1 MGRGASALA
10 LPTQHEQGHR
20 RMPKDVIIFDT
31 TLRDGEQA
39 PGNSLTPE
47 EKLRLAR
54 QLDAVGVD
62 VIEAGF
68 PAASE
73 GDFRSVRDIAAE
85 VRRPVVAALARCT
98 DADIDLAGEAIRGAA
113 RSRLHVFLSTSD
125 LHLREK
131 LRVSRDDA
139 LQLIRD
145 GVQRARSC
153 TDDVEWSAEDASRTD
168 PDFLCRAVEV
178 AIAAGAT
185 TINLPDTVGYA
196 TPSEYGAMFRSVRE
210 RVPGADGVVFSAH
223 CHDDLGLAV
232 ANSIAAIQAGCTQ
245 VECTIN
251 GIGERAGNA
260 ALEELVMAAVVRP
273 QLGFRTRVV
282 TQEIYRTSQLL
293 SYLTGVFPQPN
304 KAVVGRNAFAHEAG
318 IHQHGMLRNGQT
330 YEIIRPEMVGIP
342 RSTLVLGKHSGRH
355 ALDRRYRELGYDLD
369 ETRLGEIYRQFTAL
383 ADRKRA
389 ILDED
394 LLALLHESFHDAPE
408 EYQLNHLRVVC
419 GSIPASAEVRLAGPW
434 TGERTASGTGDG
446 PIAAAFTAISEIL
459 GRQVEVTSL
468 QLRSVTPG
476 RDSVGQVFL
485 QARVDGKSLSGQGA
499 STDIVEASARALIHA
514 LNKSRH
520 AERLEAA
527 AHNANYL
534 WGV

>member
-1 MGRGASALA
+1 MAR
-10 LPTQHEQGHR
+10 
-20 RMPKDVIIFDT
+20 DVIIFDT

-39 PGNSLTPE
+39 PGNSLTAE

-54 QLDAVGVD
+54 QLDGLGVD

-68 PAASE
+68 PAASD
-73 GDFRSVRDIAAE
+73 GDFRSVRDIATDL
-85 VRRPVVAALARCT
+85 RRPAVAALARCVEG
-98 DADIDLAGEAIRGAA
+98 DIDLAGEALRGAT
-113 RSRLHVFLSTSD
+113 RPRLHVFLSTSD
-125 LHLREK
+125 LHLRDK
-131 LRVSRDDA
+131 LRIDRDEA
-139 LQLIRD
+139 LDMTRA
-145 GVQRARSC
+145 GVRRARGF
-153 TDDVEWSAEDASRTD
+153 TDDVEFSAEDASRTD
-168 PDFLCRAVEV
+168 PDFLCRVVEI
-178 AIAAGAT
+178 AIGEGAT

-196 TPSEYGAMFRSVRE
+196 LPTEYAAMFRSVRE
-210 RVPGADGVVFSAH
+210 RVPGADRVTFSCH

-232 ANSIAAIQAGCTQ
+232 ANSLAAIQAGAGQ

-273 QLGFRTRVV
+273 QLGFRTNVQ
-282 TQEIYRTSQLL
+282 TTEIYRTSQLL

-330 YEIIRPEMVGIP
+330 YEIIRPETVGIP
-342 RSTLVLGKHSGRH
+342 KSTLVLGKHSGRH
-355 ALDRRYRELGYDLD
+355 ALEQRYRELGYELD
-369 ETRLGEIYRQFTAL
+369 AEALAEIYRRFTAL

-394 LLALLHESFHDAPE
+394 LLALLHDSFHDAPE
-408 EYQLNHLRVVC
+408 EYQLVRLEVVC
-419 GSIPASAEVRLAGPW
+419 GSVPATATVRLLGPW
-434 TGERTASGTGDG
+434 SGERSAQGSGDG
-446 PIAAAFTAISEIL
+446 PIAAAFTAISDIL
-459 GRQVEVTSL
+459 RRQVEVISL

-520 AERLEAA
+520 ADRLEASA
-527 AHNANYL
+527 LNSSYL

>member
-1 MGRGASALA
+1 MAR
-10 LPTQHEQGHR
+10 
-20 RMPKDVIIFDT
+20 DVIVFDT

-39 PGNSLTPE
+39 PGNSLTAE

-54 QLDAVGVD
+54 QLDSLGVD

-68 PAASE
+68 PAASD
-73 GDFRSVRDIAAE
+73 GDFRSVRDIA
-85 VRRPVVAALARCT
+85 VDLRRPIVAALARCVER
-98 DADIDLAGEAIRGAA
+98 DIDLAGDSLRGAA
-113 RSRLHVFLSTSD
+113 RPRLHVFISTSD

-131 LRVSRDDA
+131 LRIDRDEA
-139 LQLIRD
+139 IEMARA
-145 GVQRARSC
+145 GVRRARSF
-153 TDDVEWSAEDASRTD
+153 TDDVEFSAEDASRTD
-168 PDFLCRAVEV
+168 ADFLCRIVEA
-178 AIAAGAT
+178 AIAEGAT

-196 TPSEYGAMFRSVRE
+196 LPSEYAAMFCSVRE
-210 RVPGADGVVFSAH
+210 RVPGADRVTFSAH
-223 CHDDLGLAV
+223 CHNDLGMAV
-232 ANSIAAIQAGCTQ
+232 ANSLAAIQAGAAQ

-273 QLGFRTRVV
+273 QLGFRTNVQ
-282 TQEIYRTSQLL
+282 TPELYRTSHLL

-330 YEIIRPEMVGIP
+330 YEIMRPETVGIP
-342 RSTLVLGKHSGRH
+342 KSTLVLGKHSGRH
-355 ALDRRYRELGYDLD
+355 ALEQRFRELGYELD
-369 ETRLGEIYRQFTAL
+369 AARLTDIYHQFTAL

-394 LLALLHESFHDAPE
+394 LLALLHDSFHDAPE
-408 EYQLNHLRVVC
+408 EYQLVRLEVVC
-419 GSIPASAEVRLAGPW
+419 GSVPATATVRLLGPW
-434 TGERTASGTGDG
+434 SGERSAQGSGDG

-459 GRQVEVTSL
+459 RRQVEVMSL
-468 QLRSVTPG
+468 QVRSVTPG

-499 STDIVEASARALIHA
+499 STDIVEAGARALIHA

-520 AERLEAA
+520 AERLEASA
-527 AHNANYL
+527 LNSSYM